1 MSAWDAQ
8 GMWTDLNAGSSTSYT
23 QRPVWMEKKVRWI
36 GRSEGAGNDAQG
48 QAGCTS
54 GTACDKAQSNW
65 LAQCAEHSSMQG
77 ATDLLRSHY
86 AAQRSTHPD
95 NEQKEKE
102 KQTAR
107 QHTLYAAR
115 RTPHTRGRTTLLTL
129 RLEVWQLRHDCVVL
143 FRRRLRWSMSMEKSR
158 SRRSPFMTCV
168 CADSANIA
176 GTVGAGGGGAATT
189 TTRRGGGVLARG
201 TAARRVYWEGEAAY

>member
-1 MSAWDAQ
+1 MRRAQ
-8 GMWTDLNAGSSTSYT
+8 QHAG
-23 QRPVWMEKKVRWI
+23 RDGP
-36 GRSEGAGNDAQG
+36 
-48 QAGCTS
+48 
-54 GTACDKAQSNW
+54 
-65 LAQCAEHSSMQG
+65 LAI
-77 ATDLLRSHY
+77 TLRS
-86 AAQRSTHPD
+86 AAQHTRTTS
-95 NEQKEKE
+95 KSKSKSK

-107 QHTLYAAR
+107 QHTLYAAH

-129 RLEVWQLRHDCVVL
+129 RLEVWQLRHDWVVL

-189 TTRRGGGVLARG
+189 TTRRGGGVLAQG